1 MDLEEFEALALA
13 WGADLA
19 RWPAERQAPARDL
32 IAARAADAQALL
44 DEASLLDLALRA
56 SDLPILSLDLR
67 AKIISAAPRPLE
79 RFPSWRG
86 WFGAA
91 LAASCAAGA
100 VAALLAISLGLFP
113 DRASITA
120 DPAADAARL
129 LPASSDAT
137 VG

>member
-1 MDLEEFEALALA
+1 MELEEFEALALA
-13 WGADLA
+13 WGADVA
-19 RWPAERQAPARDL
+19 RWPADLQASARDL
-32 IAARAADAQALL
+32 ITARAAEAQTVLNDAG
-44 DEASLLDLALRA
+44 LLDLALRA
-56 SDLPILSLDLR
+56 STLPIPSLELR
-67 AKIISAAPRPLE
+67 AKIIAAAPQPLG

-100 VAALLAISLGLFP
+100 VAAVLAISLGLFP
-113 DRASITA
+113 DRASISA